1 MLVNYIS
8 VFGIEKTLADIEG
21 MFAFVVFDLR
31 NKIIYAA
38 RDKFGEKPLYFY
50 SYNNSFIFSSDLI
63 AIKKLIPDLDLDLNS
78 LDMFLKMGYILA
90 PRSIYKKVKKIQP
103 GNYVRIDS
111 FNNKKVSKS
120 FFKYYDIGKNI
131 NKFNNSEKK
140 SNKTQL
146 KETLFKSVESQLV
159 SDVEIGTFLSGGI
172 DSSLITSIA
181 SKINHRIETFTIGFE
196 EKNFDESN
204 YAKKI
209 SEFLNLKIFALTSK
223 VKDLLKVVDN
233 LSDIMEPFAD
243 SSQIPTSILS
253 NFASK
258 E

>member
-21 MFAFVVFDLR
+21 MFAFVVLIFVTK
-31 NKIIYAA
+31 NIYAA

-63 AIKKLIPDLDLDLNS
+63 AIEDDTDLDLDLNS

-181 SKINHRIETFTIGFE
+181 SKINPRIETFTIGFE
-196 EKNFDESN
+196 EKTLMNQTMPR
-204 YAKKI
+204 K
-209 SEFLNLKIFALTSK
+209 FLSF
-223 VKDLLKVVDN
+223 
-233 LSDIMEPFAD
+233 
-243 SSQIPTSILS
+243 
-253 NFASK
+253 
-258 E
+258 